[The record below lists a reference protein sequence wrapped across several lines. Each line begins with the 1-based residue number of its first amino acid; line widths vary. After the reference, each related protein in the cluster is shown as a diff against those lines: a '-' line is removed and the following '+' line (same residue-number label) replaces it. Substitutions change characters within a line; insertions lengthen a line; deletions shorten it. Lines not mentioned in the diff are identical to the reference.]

1 MLSSSSP
8 SSTATSPAPITTA
21 AFRQPRPNNLDFVP
35 QRVDHALSWSS
46 LMNNRP
52 SQSHSQN
59 NRRPDTSRQYQAVA
73 ASAMPMT
80 ASSTDSE
87 GEAPAP
93 RRRRLNPHYRR
104 QQYTTAG
111 PSRTTGNGASSHNNV
126 ADSSDEQSSNSGRV
140 SCAEQSY
147 ADNQDAW
154 ADNESQSMR
163 SESSSDSSAFEDEM
177 SEEDD
182 EDMEGDEEEPRRP
195 RLETMYPNNL
205 NNRQY
210 SHPYHTGHYFRRNAP
225 PRQNRPVFSPASSSS
240 SLGST
245 YLQVVPYSAPTPTPA
260 SVPAPAPSNTLP
272 QLENMPP
279 LPQPPADY
287 ADQPPMVVNGEQ
299 VDPVQ
304 ASNPNPGVLGIEN
317 LALFEVLRDW
327 AARGYYGHQDIPRQA
342 PDIENLLIEERR
354 GVFDVEYEDLRA
366 DHCDFQGINWKKM
379 KSTRFTGRMR
389 RQQTYRNYVNRLG
402 SDQWT
407 VSAAN

>member
-1 MLSSSSP
+1 MVSSSSQP
-8 SSTATSPAPITTA
+8 PTATSPAPTTTA
-21 AFRQPRPNNLDFVP
+21 AFRQPRPSNLDFVP

-52 SQSHSQN
+52 SHSQTN
-59 NRRPDTSRQYQAVA
+59 CRRHTSRQYQAVS
-73 ASAMPMT
+73 ASATPMT

-93 RRRRLNPHYRR
+93 RRRRLNPQYRR
-104 QQYTTAG
+104 QQYTIAG

-126 ADSSDEQSSNSGRV
+126 ADSSDELSSNSGRV
-140 SCAEQSY
+140 SCADQPY

-163 SESSSDSSAFEDEM
+163 SESSSDSSAFEDDM

-182 EDMEGDEEEPRRP
+182 DEEEEDEEEPQRQRVE
-195 RLETMYPNNL
+195 LLYPNNL
-205 NNRQY
+205 NHRQY
-210 SHPYHTGHYFRRNAP
+210 PHPYQTGHYFRRNAP

-245 YLQVVPYSAPTPTPA
+245 YLQVVPYSAPA
-260 SVPAPAPSNTLP
+260 PAPAPTNTLP
-272 QLENMPP
+272 GLEDLPP
-279 LPQPPADY
+279 LPQPMADY

-327 AARGYYGHQDIPRQA
+327 AARSYYGHQDIPRPA
-342 PDIENLLIEERR
+342 PDIDDLLMQERR
-354 GVFDVEYEDLRA
+354 GVFEIGYEDLRA

-379 KSTRFTGRMR
+379 KSTRSTGRMR

-407 VSAAN
+407 VSVAN

>member
-1 MLSSSSP
+1 M
-8 SSTATSPAPITTA
+8 TT
-21 AFRQPRPNNLDFVP
+21 
-35 QRVDHALSWSS
+35 
-46 LMNNRP
+46 
-52 SQSHSQN
+52 
-59 NRRPDTSRQYQAVA
+59 
-73 ASAMPMT
+73 
-80 ASSTDSE
+80 SSTDSE

-93 RRRRLNPHYRR
+93 RRRRLNPQYRR

-111 PSRTTGNGASSHNNV
+111 PSRTPANGASSYNNV
-126 ADSSDEQSSNSGRV
+126 DDSSDEMLSNSGRV
-140 SCAEQSY
+140 SCAEQPH

-163 SESSSDSSAFEDEM
+163 SESESDSSAFEDEM

-182 EDMEGDEEEPRRP
+182 DEESEEVRPRRRP
-195 RLETMYPNNL
+195 QLLYPNNL
-205 NNRQY
+205 NHLQY
-210 SHPYHTGHYFRRNAP
+210 PHPYQTGHYFRRNAP
-225 PRQNRPVFSPASSSS
+225 PQRNRPVFSPASSSS

-245 YLQVVPYSAPTPTPA
+245 YLQVVPYSAPTPA
-260 SVPAPAPSNTLP
+260 PAPAPTNTLP
-272 QLENMPP
+272 QLENLPP
-279 LPQPPADY
+279 VPQPMADY
-287 ADQPPMVVNGEQ
+287 ADQPPMVVNGEE

-327 AARGYYGHQDIPRQA
+327 AARGYYGHQDIPRPA
-342 PDIENLLIEERR
+342 PDIDDLLVQERR
-354 GVFDVEYEDLRA
+354 GVFDIGYEDLRA

-407 VSAAN
+407 VSVAN